1 MSVMFGSLSR
11 CVRGMFI
18 VAMIVA
24 TVGALVTIVLY
35 GSVLS
40 NGMDAGNLQGFL
52 KVRKHLQ
59 EKLVNFFYASV

>member
-1 MSVMFGSLSR
+1 
-11 CVRGMFI
+11 MFI

>member
-59 EKLVNFFYASV
+59 EKRVNFFYASV